1 MEHIH
6 CGRCRQSKPAS
17 AFAPSQRRNWKWCRS
32 CYRSWYLERSGGLR
46 KRLCDQC
53 GTSMSVTGRRAA
65 EQFVY
70 CSRACKDRAR
80 KDAVIAAREQS
91 KPDRWC
97 RHCGVHMPRS
107 MRSDASYCS
116 AKCNNAAHQLTR
128 RASARSGAKQER
140 IDRAFI
146 IARDEGR
153 CHICG
158 SEPKGSDL
166 TIDHVVPLAL
176 GGKHV
181 SENLAVACLSCN
193 CSKGARLLSST

>member
-1 MEHIH
+1 MAKQLCF
-6 CGRCRQSKPAS
+6 CGSCRRCKHREYMRRWYHRAGDSWQDKPYLAS
-17 AFAPSQRRNWKWCRS
+17 G
-32 CYRSWYLERSGGLR
+32 SGGQILL
-46 KRLCDQC
+46 KCKAC
-53 GTSMSVTGRRAA
+53 GTEYQTTVRNARRSI
-65 EQFVY
+65 Y
-70 CSRACKDRAR
+70 CSRACKDRAH
-80 KDAVIAAREQS
+80 KDAAIAAREQS

-97 RHCGVHMPRS
+97 RHCGVHMPQS

-116 AKCNNAAHQLTR
+116 AKCNSAAHQQTR
-128 RASARSGAKQER
+128 KASARSGAKQER

-153 CHICG
+153 CHICS